1 MQKYKKD
8 MLHFLKPY
16 ACLIMLEVYIS
27 ILDKLCFMMISVPLF
42 ALFHLC
48 IVQPYFLSTL
58 YTGLF
63 NLYTKYLV
71 IKDFQYEE

>member
-1 MQKYKKD
+1 MYKYKKI

-27 ILDKLCFMMISVPLF
+27 ILDKLCFMMISVPL
-42 ALFHLC
+42 ARTISSLHC
-48 IVQPYFLSTL
+48 TTIFLSTL

>member
-1 MQKYKKD
+1 MYKYKKI

-27 ILDKLCFMMISVPLF
+27 ILDKLCFMMMSVPLF

-48 IVQPYFLSTL
+48 IVQPYFYPLCIL
-58 YTGLF
+58 D
-63 NLYTKYLV
+63 YL
-71 IKDFQYEE
+71 IFIQSIR

>member
-1 MQKYKKD
+1 MYKFKKII
-8 MLHFLKPY
+8 LHFLEPC
-16 ACLIMLEVYIS
+16 ACLIMLEVSNPIRQ
-27 ILDKLCFMMISVPLF
+27 
-42 ALFHLC
+42 ALFYDDLSPSVRIISSLHC
-48 IVQPYFLSTL
+48 TTIFLSTL